1 MLDEN
6 VRSIKPAGLA
16 LAILVVSLVCLAA
29 ASLAV
34 ALRTYTRWKEHTF
47 GLDDSLMVAGL
58 VSILYHSIFQT
69 HGGGVTNCPVLLF
82 DLSRANKVCY
92 PQVIYAVDVGL
103 ASHGTFVG
111 LGTRTAELS
120 SWLAV
125 EGLKYLMLWMM
136 VYIISL
142 AVIKGSICVTLYRI
156 ASADTRYKVAVFT
169 LLGLTIA
176 TMLVTLLG
184 VLFLCRPVS
193 ANWTGE
199 GECAGASTLVA
210 LSYTSTASTIVTDLS
225 LAVLPGFM
233 IWGSLMDPRQKIL
246 VCVLLSFGSM
256 YVVQILAPPPPTRR
270 KYVLT
275 SSCASASI
283 ATMIRAP
290 YIQHYWTPTDNLDY
304 WTGYIVLLSNV
315 ESAIG
320 CIASSAPA
328 FRKFGRSRKNNHPS
342 GGSSSQGPARP
353 KSLVTF
359 GSLPVRNNN
368 YSSSKLFHNPTDQ
381 GVSFASVQAGG
392 QGNKWNRLPDGSTTD
407 ATSDCSSSSRDEDL
421 EANGAGAGTGAGIR
435 AEYTYE
441 VELSHIKS

>member
-1 MLDEN
+1 M
-6 VRSIKPAGLA
+6 
-16 LAILVVSLVCLAA
+16 
-29 ASLAV
+29 
-34 ALRTYTRWKEHTF
+34 
-47 GLDDSLMVAGL
+47 
-58 VSILYHSIFQT
+58 
-69 HGGGVTNCPVLLF
+69 
-82 DLSRANKVCY
+82 
-92 PQVIYAVDVGL
+92 IYAVDVGL

-111 LGTRTAELS
+111 LGTRTAELN

-233 IWGSLMDPRQKIL
+233 VWGSLMEPRQKIF

-256 YVVQILAPPPPTRR
+256 YVVKILVPSKTTLCTNQLLR
-270 KYVLT
+270 
-275 SSCASASI
+275 SASI

-304 WTGYIVLLSNV
+304 WTGYIVLMSNL

-328 FRKFGRSRKNNHPS
+328 FRKFGRSRKNNSPS
-342 GGSSSQGPARP
+342 GGGSSSQGHPGARP

-359 GSLPVRNNN
+359 GSLPVRHNNN

-381 GVSFASVQAGG
+381 GVSFASVQACGG
-392 QGNKWNRLPDGSTTD
+392 QGNKWNRLPDGSATD

-421 EANGAGAGTGAGIR
+421 EADGAGAGTGAGIR